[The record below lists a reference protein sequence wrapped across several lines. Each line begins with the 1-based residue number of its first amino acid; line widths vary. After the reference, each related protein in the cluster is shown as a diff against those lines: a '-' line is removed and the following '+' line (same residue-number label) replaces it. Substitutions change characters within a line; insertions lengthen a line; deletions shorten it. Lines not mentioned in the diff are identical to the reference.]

1 MNTNEEAEDIVKMRE
16 EIVKQCLAGKPLF
29 GKDGALA
36 PMIQSILNAVL
47 EGEMDAHLTE
57 EERQSGNRRNG
68 KMEKQVQTPYGEVS
82 VSTPRDRN
90 GSFDPQ
96 FIKKRETVLAEGSA
110 DKIIGLYALG
120 ASTREI
126 SSWFEENV
134 GSSISAETISA
145 ITDRVLPEIKEW
157 KSRQLDEVYAIV
169 WLDAIHYKV
178 KDEKGQAVSRAIY
191 NVLGINKEGKKDLL
205 GMYVSHSEGA
215 NFWLSVLTDLQNRGV
230 RDILIACVDG
240 LKGFPDAINSV
251 FPDTA
256 VQLCIVHQIRN
267 SIKYVGSK
275 HQKEFMRDLK
285 TVYQAVSKESAEDAL
300 DRLDAKWGEPYP
312 IVIKSWRD
320 NWEHLTEYFQYTA
333 PIRKLIYTTNTVE
346 GYHRQV
352 RKVTKNKGVFTND
365 SALEKLVYLA
375 YRNIKKKWTSSLSNW
390 GLISQQLAIKF
401 GDRFPLM

>member
-1 MNTNEEAEDIVKMRE
+1 MDTKETEEFVRMRE

-47 EGEMDAHLTE
+47 EGEMDAHMSE
-57 EERQSGNRRNG
+57 EEREEGNRRNG
-68 KMEKQVQTPYGEVS
+68 KMEKQVQTPYGEIT

-90 GSFDPQ
+90 GSFEPQ
-96 FIKKRETVLAEGSA
+96 IIKKRETILAEGSA
-110 DKIIGLYALG
+110 DKIIGLYAIG

-126 SSWFEENV
+126 SRWYEENV

-178 KDEKGQAVSRAIY
+178 KDEKGQSVTRAIY

-205 GMYVSHSEGA
+205 GMYVSRSEGA

-230 RDILIACVDG
+230 QDILIACVDG
-240 LKGFPDAINSV
+240 LKGFPDAIKSV
-251 FPDTA
+251 FPQTA

-267 SIKYVGSK
+267 SIKYVASK
-275 HQKEFMRDLK
+275 NQKEFMKDLK
-285 TVYQAVSKESAEDAL
+285 TVYQAVSKDSAEGAL
-300 DRLDAKWGEPYP
+300 DQLESNWGEDYP

-320 NWEHLTEYFQYTA
+320 NWDLLTEYFQYTA

-346 GYHRQV
+346 GYHRQI

-365 SALEKLVYLA
+365 QSLEKLVYLA
-375 YRNIKKKWTSSLSNW
+375 YRNIKKKWTMSLSNW
-390 GLISQQLAIKF
+390 GQISQQLAIKF
-401 GDRFPLM
+401 EDRFSLM